1 MKTIDLIQYQSNIP
15 FTVLIS
21 SIREFYFHS
30 DNKGGGNTI
39 ICFLDGT
46 NKIVTQTV
54 DDIKFLINS

>member
-1 MKTIDLIQYQSNIP
+1 MKTIDLIQHSSNIP

-39 ICFLDGT
+39 IYFLDGT
-46 NKIVTQTV
+46 SKMVTQSV
-54 DDIKFLINS
+54 DEIKSLINS